1 MMISTQKRSLLQQ
14 VVTLSIQILTNQRM
28 LIVKN
33 KKATLDQ
40 RTKREGNNHLLKKGE
55 SNQSSPTN
63 MRKMRRKPCKRRR
76 EMRTKRRKLLLE
88 NISIH
93 KEIEIKKLKK
103 RLNLKT
109 PDFKDRLRKLS
120 QRVVRKQRMRIL

>member
-1 MMISTQKRSLLQQ
+1 
-14 VVTLSIQILTNQRM
+14 
-28 LIVKN
+28 
-33 KKATLDQ
+33 
-40 RTKREGNNHLLKKGE
+40 
-55 SNQSSPTN
+55 
-63 MRKMRRKPCKRRR
+63 MRKMRRKPCKQRR

-109 PDFKDRLRKLS
+109 PDYKDRSRKLS